1 MDKKLDVRAS
11 YPNGGLSYNTGRRT
25 TKREMSSIE
34 GKDENEIRMQ
44 NMGLTSGHVNGLEY
58 VISMFNAPK
67 PFEALEMFKQDL
79 QNKKL
84 LINE

>member
-1 MDKKLDVRAS
+1 
-11 YPNGGLSYNTGRRT
+11 
-25 TKREMSSIE
+25 
-34 GKDENEIRMQ
+34 MQ